1 MTLKDFRFP
10 SSTLRGLEKQAIII
24 STNGYTWDTP
34 VTFSRMEA
42 LCTEPLPKDQT
53 SAKRGFNSSIQY
65 VTDFLQPVGSAI
77 ILSLDHSLSSRSK
90 VSGLGAFKI
99 ILIKHFYSS
108 IYQSFSSIGSDR
120 KIGTWTEL
128 KVQIN
133 A

>member
-90 VSGLGAFKI
+90 VSGLGSLLAFT
-99 ILIKHFYSS
+99 S
-108 IYQSFSSIGSDR
+108 IAQSTNHSHR
-120 KIGTWTEL
+120 LEVTERL
-128 KVQIN
+128 ELGQS
-133 A
+133 